1 MVHDWVR
8 LVIKPVL
15 LIRSQKNEVDAAA
28 LRKLGIPSL
37 SDPYLEIKVTNE
49 EREGLRLFELL
60 RSSEQP
66 LWVIATS
73 RNSIHFWAQLV
84 GEEAFRTELRIHKN
98 LNFAAIGEATA
109 QILRGFGAR
118 DVFLPSLSEAAT
130 LAQELILQDPQSR
143 ALIPGGNL
151 AMPNLPL
158 ILRSAGWGVETAEVY
173 RTSRV
178 SAEPKSAELLRK
190 GDFSAVLLR
199 SPSAVDALLHFVSQ
213 PPVSLVC
220 AGSTTASALHARGL
234 KADALSPKPTPE
246 VVASTIHS
254 LIFQ

>member
-1 MVHDWVR
+1 
-8 LVIKPVL
+8 
-15 LIRSQKNEVDAAA
+15 
-28 LRKLGIPSL
+28 
-37 SDPYLEIKVTNE
+37 
-49 EREGLRLFELL
+49 

-73 RNSIHFWAQLV
+73 RNSIHYWAQLV
-84 GEEAFRTELRIHKN
+84 GEEAFRSELQNHKN

-109 QILRGFGAR
+109 QTLRDFGAQ

-130 LAQELILQDPQSR
+130 LAQELILQDPQST

-151 AMPNLPL
+151 AMPNLSL

-178 SAEPKSAELLRK
+178 SAEPGSAELLRK

-199 SPSAVDALLHFVSQ
+199 SPSAVDALLYFVSQ

-220 AGSTTASALHARGL
+220 AGSTTASALYARGL
-234 KADALSPKPTPE
+234 KVDALSPKPTPE